1 MENEVFADINELD
14 TVSQGIQKQESAARD
29 ESKSVLE
36 DILPEEFKG
45 KSPSEIAKQALFYR
59 NQMGKQANE
68 LGEVRRLADELIK
81 SQLQV
86 QKQPEQ
92 DVSDEMDI
100 FDNPKEV
107 IRRAIEQNPMVQSA
121 ALQAEN
127 SRKVLAQQQLAIK
140 HPDFTKVVQDNNFSE
155 WVGKSKFRQQLF
167 KQANDYDVEAADE
180 LLSTYKELRSSRQS
194 NFSETEKGARDK
206 QLNAAGVDSGGSGET
221 SKKIYRRTDIMKLM
235 INDRKAYDARAEEFK
250 LAYMEKRVR

>member
-14 TVSQGIQKQESAARD
+14 TVSQEIQKQESAAKD

-100 FDNPKEV
+100 FENPKEAM
-107 IRRAIEQNPMVQSA
+107 RRAIEQNPLVQSA

-140 HPDFTKVVQDNNFSE
+140 HPDFTQVVQDNSFSE

-194 NFSETEKGARDK
+194 NISETEKGARDK

>member
-1 MENEVFADINELD
+1 MENEGFADINELD
-14 TVSQGIQKQESAARD
+14 TVSQEIQKQESAAKD

-100 FDNPKEV
+100 FENPKEAM
-107 IRRAIEQNPMVQSA
+107 RRAIEQNPLVQSA
-121 ALQAEN
+121 ALQADN
-127 SRKVLAQQQLAIK
+127 ARKVLAQQQLAIK
-140 HPDFTKVVQDNNFSE
+140 HPDFTQVVQDNSFSE

-194 NFSETEKGARDK
+194 NISETEKGARDK